1 MSRLSKHAAG
11 GVTVS
16 DIAAWTGAEVVIP
29 DGCAYAATSLVSGV
43 APVHRSGGG
52 DLTFVTSGA
61 YEKYLPD
68 SGATAIIVGPAHAK
82 SPAKGILLVHK
93 NPYWAYA
100 VAASKL
106 VETPKPSDLISPR
119 AFVDP
124 TARIGHGVVIYPGAY
139 VGPGVE
145 IGDGTEI
152 RANVVI
158 EHGCK
163 IGRNCLIHAGSVIG
177 ADGFGFAPG
186 PGGIAKVPQTGVV
199 IIEDDVEIGAC
210 STVDRAAFDATVIK
224 KGAKLD
230 SHVHVGHNCVVGE
243 SAMIC
248 GMSAMAGSSS
258 LGKGAILAGH
268 SGVPNQVEVGP
279 GVVVAAFSVMTKSNL
294 PPGQYAG
301 VPAVPMADWRKQQV
315 LLRKLPD
322 IEKRLREVEKKQG
335 S

>member
-1 MSRLSKHAAG
+1 MSRSSRPFSKE
-11 GVTVS
+11 VTVS

-29 DGCAYAATSLVSGV
+29 QGCVHTAASLVSGV
-43 APVHRSGGG
+43 APVQGSGAG
-52 DLTFVTSGA
+52 DLTFVTSGS
-61 YEKYLPD
+61 YEKFLPD

-82 SPAKGILLVHK
+82 VPAKGLLLVHK

-100 VAASKL
+100 VAASRL
-106 VETPKPSDLISPR
+106 VEIPKPAEMISSR

-124 TARIGHGVVIYPGAY
+124 TATIGKGVVIYPGAY
-139 VGPGVE
+139 IGPGAE

-158 EHGCK
+158 EYGCK

-186 PGGIAKVPQTGVV
+186 PGGIAKVPQVGNV
-199 IIEDDVEIGAC
+199 IIEDEVEIGAC

-224 KGAKLD
+224 RGAKLD

-279 GVVVAAFSVMTKSNL
+279 GVVVAAFSVMTKSHL

-315 LLRKLPD
+315 LLRKLPEL
-322 IEKRLREVEKKQG
+322 EKRLREVEKKQG